1 MGDNSGRKVKSA
13 TPTKLLHEELS
24 VPARNLLQV
33 LREVELDPQ
42 VVEKLGTDAWDS
54 NDLTKIQRKKIDD
67 YMNTLKIKLARL
79 TNQR

>member
-13 TPTKLLHEELS
+13 TPTMLLHEEPT
-24 VPARNLLQV
+24 VPERNLLQV
-33 LREVELDPQ
+33 TREMELDPQ
-42 VVEKLGTDAWDS
+42 VVAKLGTDAWDP
-54 NDLTKIQRKKIDD
+54 NDLTKIQRKKLDD